1 MKFIFNFILYG
12 IIFYAL
18 WLFFP
23 DAFHTLVS
31 WADKTFAL
39 IKDLT
44 SQVMERWN
52 LGGSSNGTPHEAPK
66 ALFTSLISLF

>member
-39 IKDLT
+39 VKDLAN
-44 SQVMERWN
+44 QIMERWH
-52 LGGSSNGTPHEAPK
+52 LSGNGVPHEAPK
-66 ALFTSLISLF
+66 ALLSSIASFL